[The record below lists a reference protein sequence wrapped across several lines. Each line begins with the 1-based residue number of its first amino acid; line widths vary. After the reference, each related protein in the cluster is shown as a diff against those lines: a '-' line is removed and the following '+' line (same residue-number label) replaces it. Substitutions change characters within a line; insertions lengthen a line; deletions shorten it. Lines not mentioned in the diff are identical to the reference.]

1 MKKYQIIL
9 FTGLVLLCACTKDF
23 LDKKPDKALLVP
35 TTLTDMQSLLDNTV
49 NVFNKSPYLVIISA
63 DDFHTTSAGWQS
75 LTNVNDR
82 NSYIWAK
89 DIYEGRNVGD
99 WTMPF
104 RQIFYANV
112 VLDGLISIETDS
124 KDQVNRMKGAAL
136 FFRAWAYTKLAEQFC
151 APYDAKDAGVQPGI
165 MLRLSANVNERP
177 GRGTVQQLYKQI
189 ITDLTEAADLLPLKS
204 ELKTRPNKM
213 AALAL
218 LSKVHLLMESYQ
230 EALDYALKILALNDV
245 LLDYNSL
252 TLEASRPF
260 PDPLNQVNEEVLF
273 YSAIANGELF
283 SAVNVVNPDLYK
295 SYEEN
300 DLRRSAF
307 FKDVGN
313 GQVSF
318 KGTYSGTI
326 SGSVFL
332 GIAKDEIYLI
342 AAESAIRTGNVNT
355 GITFLNKLLEKRWKK
370 GSFKPLIETDAES
383 ALRRVLMERRKELV
397 CRDNRWSDLRRLN
410 KDIRFSVTVKRTIEG
425 RVYELSPGDP
435 RYIFPLPNNELADN
449 VIQNPR

>member
-1 MKKYQIIL
+1 MKKYQFIL
-9 FTGLVLLCACTKDF
+9 LAGLILPCACTKDF

-35 TTLTDMQSLLDNTV
+35 TTLTDMQSLLDNSV

-63 DDFHTTSAGWQS
+63 DDFLTTSAGWQG

-89 DIYEGRNVGD
+89 DIYEGRSVGD

-112 VLDGLISIETDS
+112 VLDGLLSIKTEPQ
-124 KDQVNRMKGAAL
+124 DQINRMQGAAL

-151 APYDAKDAGVQPGI
+151 SPYDAKDAGVQPGI

-177 GRGTVQQLYKQI
+177 GRGTLQQLYKQI
-189 ITDLTEAADLLPLKS
+189 INDLTEAAALLPLKS
-204 ELKTRPNKM
+204 ELKTRPSKM

-218 LSKVHLLMESYQ
+218 LSKVHLLMESYHD
-230 EALDYALKILALNDV
+230 ALDYALKTLALNDV

-252 TLEASRPF
+252 NLETSRPF

-273 YSAIANGELF
+273 YSAVANGELF
-283 SAVNVVNPDLYK
+283 SAVNVVNPDLFK
-295 SYEEN
+295 SYEQD
-300 DLRRSAF
+300 DLRRAAF

-318 KGTYSGTI
+318 KGTYGGTL

-342 AAESAIRTGNVNT
+342 AAESAIRTGDINI

-370 GSFKPLIETDAES
+370 GSFKPIIETDTES

-397 CRDNRWSDLRRLN
+397 CRDARWSDLRRLN
-410 KDIRFSVTVKRTIEG
+410 KDPRFSVTLKRIIDG
-425 RVYELSPGDP
+425 QVYELPPGDS
-435 RYIFPLPNNELADN
+435 RYVFPLPSSELSDN
-449 VIQNPR
+449 IIQNPR